1 MLIKLSHKTA
11 IHIFN
16 SKFCLDNKK
25 VENLPIGL
33 FGDFYSHE
41 LSLSLINT
49 NDLKNLK
56 NIFENCNLKIKK
68 LFLKVL

>member
-33 FGDFYSHE
+33 LGDFYSHE

-49 NDLKNLK
+49 NDLK
-56 NIFENCNLKIKK
+56 I
-68 LFLKVL
+68 

>member
-1 MLIKLSHKTA
+1 MKLKKKFL

-16 SKFCLDNKK
+16 SKFILDYKE

-41 LSLSLINT
+41 LSLSLIDQNEYKF
-49 NDLKNLK
+49 N
-56 NIFENCNLKIKK
+56 
-68 LFLKVL
+68 